1 MTKTHRKHAAERDL
15 LKRAVLSGKATNDI
29 ETKEMKGKE
38 DDALT
43 GALEDG
49 FPASDPVSSLRFTKP
64 SKPA

>member
-1 MTKTHRKHAAERDL
+1 MRRNAIS
-15 LKRAVLSGKATNDI
+15 KRAVLSGRAPNDI
-29 ETKEMKGKE
+29 KTKEMKRKE

-49 FPASDPVSSLRFTKP
+49 FPARDPVSSLRFTKP